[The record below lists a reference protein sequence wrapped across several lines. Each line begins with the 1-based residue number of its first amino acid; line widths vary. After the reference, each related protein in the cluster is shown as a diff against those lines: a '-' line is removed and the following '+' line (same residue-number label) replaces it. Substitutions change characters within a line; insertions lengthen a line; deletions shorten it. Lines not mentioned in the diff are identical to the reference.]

1 MKLRNPVLSSRKL
14 KDGGGTQ
21 FSEQYRD
28 FKNVSMSAFDF
39 RSRSS
44 FARLSLKMSKSTKSR
59 RSTKAKVPDELHIFL
74 PAMRSVIWVLIV
86 LGGMLAVSS
95 YFTIVYGGLFWWGAA
110 LLLGLAVAFL
120 AFPVL
125 RNPRLLVSGE
135 KLYLYSFGR
144 RQAIDFS
151 SHLVEVV
158 ERDGTIVSYRFN
170 CEGKYFQ
177 ISPGSYND
185 SDELQ
190 RQFKELMKT
199 RKLNVSVMFR

>member
-1 MKLRNPVLSSRKL
+1 
-14 KDGGGTQ
+14 
-21 FSEQYRD
+21 
-28 FKNVSMSAFDF
+28 
-39 RSRSS
+39 
-44 FARLSLKMSKSTKSR
+44 MSKSTKSR
-59 RSTKAKVPDELHIFL
+59 RSTKAKVPHELHIFL

-95 YFTIVYGGLFWWGAA
+95 YFTIAYGGLFWWGAV

-120 AFPVL
+120 AFPIL
-125 RNPRLLVSGE
+125 RNPRLLVLGE
-135 KLYLYSFGR
+135 NLCLYSFGR
-144 RQAIDFS
+144 RQAINFS

-158 ERDGTIVSYRFN
+158 ERAGTVVSYRFM
-170 CEGKYFQ
+170 CEGKHFQ

-199 RKLNVSVMFR
+199 RNLNVSVIVQ